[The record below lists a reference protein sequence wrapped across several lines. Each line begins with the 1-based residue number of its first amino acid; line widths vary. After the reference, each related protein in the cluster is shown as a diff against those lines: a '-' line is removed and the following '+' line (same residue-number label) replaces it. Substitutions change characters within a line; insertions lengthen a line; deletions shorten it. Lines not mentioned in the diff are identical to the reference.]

1 MSKDNLGFVSSLW
14 LFLKSRRKQ
23 IYKILYQSAAAL
35 YCLYLIYNEIWLCRV
50 WSLCIYICV
59 LGSCLKVKEL
69 SVVSAGSEAE
79 AESVITNRCTATIQR
94 ANQCQMVK

>member
-1 MSKDNLGFVSSLW
+1 MRYGCVGLGRCV
-14 LFLKSRRKQ
+14 Q
-23 IYKILYQSAAAL
+23 
-35 YCLYLIYNEIWLCRV
+35 
-50 WSLCIYICV
+50 YICV

-79 AESVITNRCTATIQR
+79 AECVITNQCTATIQR